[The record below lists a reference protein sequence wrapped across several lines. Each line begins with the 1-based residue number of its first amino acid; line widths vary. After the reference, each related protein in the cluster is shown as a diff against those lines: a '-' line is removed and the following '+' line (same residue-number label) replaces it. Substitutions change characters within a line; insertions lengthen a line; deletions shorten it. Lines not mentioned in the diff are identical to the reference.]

1 MNATGATRPNN
12 SWTSTEPREAPTP
25 VPRKLII
32 ELQNLGE
39 GKRRTILR
47 KLKVLVE
54 NFARKEMISENIRVR
69 EEGEQNE

>member
-12 SWTSTEPREAPTP
+12 SWTSTEPREAP
-25 VPRKLII
+25 VASKLII

-47 KLKVLVE
+47 KLKILVDD
-54 NFARKEMISENIRVR
+54 FAWKEMISENIRVR
-69 EEGEQNE
+69 EEGE